1 MRSLHSTNEMSEE
14 IKKRIKKVLVHKLL
28 QDFSPEDIQDD
39 TSLIGLGVGVD
50 SVATLEFVVALE
62 EEFQISIDES
72 EINPELLA
80 TLSSIS
86 DYISTRIGSS
96 SK

>member
-1 MRSLHSTNEMSEE
+1 MSEE
-14 IKKRIKKVLVHKLL
+14 IKNRIKKVLVHKLL
-28 QDFSPEDIQDD
+28 PDLSSEDIKDD
-39 TSLIGLGVGVD
+39 TLLIGLGVGVD

-62 EEFQISIDES
+62 EEFQISIDEK

-80 TLSSIS
+80 TIRTIS
-86 DYISTRIGSS
+86 DYISTRTGST

>member
-1 MRSLHSTNEMSEE
+1 MSEQ
-14 IKKRIKKVLVHKLL
+14 IKNRVKKVLVQKLL
-28 QDFSPEDIQDD
+28 QDLSSEDIKDD
-39 TSLIGLGVGVD
+39 TLLIGLGVGVD

-62 EEFQISIDES
+62 EEFQISIDEN

-80 TLSSIS
+80 TVSSIS
-86 DYISTRIGSS
+86 DYISSRIGST